1 MSFTSEVSAFM
12 DTLGPFYESV
22 EKEEEENQNHHNRNE
37 PKASKLPIE
46 FEDKKELPVDH
57 PEVSNQ
63 SNRLRDDSLESSEQN
78 DESKHEISDNHS
90 FEERVKE
97 DYGQGMNIMTLSK
110 NFQ

>member
-37 PKASKLPIE
+37 PKASNLPIE
-46 FEDKKELPVDH
+46 FADKKEIPIDH
-57 PEVSNQ
+57 QEVSLQ

-78 DESKHEISDNHS
+78 NESEHEISDNHS
-90 FEERVKE
+90 LGEREKE
-97 DYGQGMNIMTLSK
+97 DYGQGINFIILSK
-110 NFQ
+110 LF